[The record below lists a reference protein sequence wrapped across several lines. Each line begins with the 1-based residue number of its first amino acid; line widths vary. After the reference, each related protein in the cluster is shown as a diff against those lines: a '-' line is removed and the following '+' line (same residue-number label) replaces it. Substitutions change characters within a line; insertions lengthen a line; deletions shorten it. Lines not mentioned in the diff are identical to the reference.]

1 MVCNCCGLLTVVC
14 RLFCMNTLLIKII
27 MMPLVIGAVTI
38 ASKKW
43 GNLVGGMIASLPWI
57 AGPIMLFFTI
67 EQGVDFAVNS
77 VKGIMM
83 GVVGV
88 LAFCFAYI
96 YSAIKY
102 KWYMSLFFA
111 YLAFISTTVLLK
123 ICENLISLDV
133 WFMLVL
139 MLSVIGIKVFPK
151 LETQASSGQYL
162 KYDIYLR
169 MIIITVFVALITYLA
184 KILGPTWSGILTPFP
199 IITAILAAFTHY
211 TQGAYGT
218 SIILRGILTGLIGF
232 ASFLY
237 LQAQLL
243 PHFSIAGAFAIG
255 FVVNILLNLLMRS
268 LVKRFA

>member
-1 MVCNCCGLLTVVC
+1 
-14 RLFCMNTLLIKII
+14 
-27 MMPLVIGAVTI
+27 MMPLVIGGVTI

-43 GNLVGGMIASLPWI
+43 GNLVGGMIASMPWI

-67 EQGVDFAVNS
+67 EQGVDFAINS
-77 VKGIMM
+77 VKGIMI

-102 KWYMSLFFA
+102 KWYVSLFFA
-111 YLAFISTTVLLK
+111 YFAFVGTTVLLK
-123 ICENLISLDV
+123 TCESFWGVDAWFVIAVVLSL
-133 WFMLVL
+133 
-139 MLSVIGIKVFPK
+139 IGIKVFPQ
-151 LETQASSGQYL
+151 LETQANSGQTL
-162 KYDIYLR
+162 KFDIYLR

-218 SIILRGILTGLIGF
+218 SIILRGILTGFIGF
-232 ASFLY
+232 ATFLF
-237 LQAQLL
+237 LQAKLL
-243 PHFSIAGAFAIG
+243 PHYPIAIAFTIG
-255 FVVNILLNLLMRS
+255 FVANIVLNLAMRS
-268 LVKRFA
+268 LAKRFV

>member
-1 MVCNCCGLLTVVC
+1 
-14 RLFCMNTLLIKII
+14 MNTLLIKII
-27 MMPLVIGAVTI
+27 MMPLVIGGVTI

-43 GNLVGGMIASLPWI
+43 GNLIGGIIASMPWI

-77 VKGIMM
+77 VKGIMI

-96 YSAIKY
+96 YSALKS
-102 KWYMSLFFA
+102 KWYLSLLLA
-111 YLAFISTTVLLK
+111 YLAFMATTILLK
-123 ICENLISLDV
+123 TCENLVNLDSWFVIAVVVSL
-133 WFMLVL
+133 
-139 MLSVIGIKVFPK
+139 IGLKVFPK
-151 LETQASSGQYL
+151 LESQESTGQNL

-169 MIIITVFVALITYLA
+169 MFIITVFVTLITYLA

-218 SIILRGILTGLIGF
+218 SIILRGILTGFIGF
-232 ASFLY
+232 ASFLF
-237 LQAQLL
+237 LQAKLL
-243 PHFSIAGAFAIG
+243 PYFPIAITFVIG
-255 FVVNILLNLLMRS
+255 FVVNILLNLLMRAA
-268 LVKRFA
+268 VKRYL

>member
-1 MVCNCCGLLTVVC
+1 
-14 RLFCMNTLLIKII
+14 
-27 MMPLVIGAVTI
+27 MMPLVIGGVTV

-67 EQGVDFAVNS
+67 EQGVDFAVSS

-88 LAFCFAYI
+88 LAFCFVYI

-102 KWYMSLFFA
+102 KWYVSLFFA
-111 YLAFISTTVLLK
+111 YCGFVTTTVLLK
-123 ICENLISLDV
+123 TCENFIDLNTWFTIAVVLSL
-133 WFMLVL
+133 
-139 MLSVIGIKVFPK
+139 IGIKVFPR
-151 LETQASSGQYL
+151 LEMQASSGQTL

-169 MIIITVFVALITYLA
+169 MVIITVFVALITYLA
-184 KILGPTWSGILTPFP
+184 QILGPTWSGILTPFP

-218 SIILRGILTGLIGF
+218 SIILRGMLTGFIGF

-237 LQAQLL
+237 LQAQFL
-243 PHFSIAGAFAIG
+243 PHFPIAAAFAIG
-255 FVVNILLNLLMRS
+255 FVVNILLNLLMRY

>member
-1 MVCNCCGLLTVVC
+1 
-14 RLFCMNTLLIKII
+14 
-27 MMPLVIGAVTI
+27 MMPLVIGGVTI

-43 GNLVGGMIASLPWI
+43 GNLVGGMIASMPWI
-57 AGPIMLFFTI
+57 AGPIMLFFTL

-77 VKGIMM
+77 VKGIMI

-102 KWYMSLFFA
+102 KWYVSLFLAYFA
-111 YLAFISTTVLLK
+111 FVSTTVLLK
-123 ICENLISLDV
+123 TCESLWGLDT
-133 WFMLVL
+133 WFVIAVVL
-139 MLSVIGIKVFPK
+139 SLIGIKVFPQ
-151 LETQASSGQYL
+151 LETQANSGQTL
-162 KYDIYLR
+162 KFDIYLR
-169 MIIITVFVALITYLA
+169 MVIITVFVALITYLA

-218 SIILRGILTGLIGF
+218 SIILRGMLTGFIGF

-243 PHFSIAGAFAIG
+243 PYFSIAIAFTIG
-255 FVVNILLNLLMRS
+255 FVVNILLNLLMRF
-268 LVKRFA
+268 LVKRFV

>member
-1 MVCNCCGLLTVVC
+1 
-14 RLFCMNTLLIKII
+14 
-27 MMPLVIGAVTI
+27 MMPLVIGGVTI

-96 YSAIKY
+96 YSALKS
-102 KWYMSLFFA
+102 KWYVSLLLA
-111 YLAFISTTVLLK
+111 YLAFVVTTIFLK
-123 ICENLISLDV
+123 TCENIFNLDV
-133 WFMLVL
+133 WFAVAVVLSLVGL
-139 MLSVIGIKVFPK
+139 KIFPK
-151 LETQASSGQYL
+151 LETQASTGQHL
-162 KYDIYLR
+162 RYDIYLR
-169 MIIITVFVALITYLA
+169 MVIITVFVALITYLA

-218 SIILRGILTGLIGF
+218 SIILRGMLTGFIGF
-232 ASFLY
+232 ATFLF
-237 LQAQLL
+237 LQAKLL
-243 PHFSIAGAFAIG
+243 PYFPIATAFAIG
-255 FVVNILLNLLMRS
+255 FVVNILLNLLMR
-268 LVKRFA
+268 LVVKRFV

>member
-1 MVCNCCGLLTVVC
+1 
-14 RLFCMNTLLIKII
+14 
-27 MMPLVIGAVTI
+27 MPLVIGAVTI

-67 EQGVDFAVNS
+67 EQGVDFAINS
-77 VKGIMM
+77 VSGIMM

-88 LAFCFAYI
+88 LAFCFAYT
-96 YSAIKY
+96 YSAIHT
-102 KWYMSLFFA
+102 KWYISLFLA
-111 YLAFISTTVLLK
+111 YLSFVLTTIFLKLFENIVVLDAWFAIAILLSLVGLK
-123 ICENLISLDV
+123 L
-133 WFMLVL
+133 
-139 MLSVIGIKVFPK
+139 FPK
-151 LETQASSGQYL
+151 LDVQTNTGKSL

-169 MIIITVFVALITYLA
+169 MIIITVFVALITFLA

-218 SIILRGILTGLIGF
+218 SIILRGMLTGFIGF

-237 LQAQLL
+237 LQAKLL
-243 PHFSIAGAFAIG
+243 PYFPIATTFLIG
-255 FVVNILLNLLMRS
+255 FIINILFNLLMRS
-268 LVKRFA
+268 LAKRLI